1 MHLFL
6 PTKIHTLFAH
16 NRFSALKMPESE
28 KINLES
34 WIIDF
39 RNVQVSLSHVS
50 LSLNACKV
58 MEAFLIFSHQKLK
71 KTVNKKKK
79 VSSDSEEEVKTAK
92 KKK

>member
-71 KTVNKKKK
+71 KIIITLQALGFNLKCLNETCI
-79 VSSDSEEEVKTAK
+79 S
-92 KKK
+92 